1 MKKSD
6 AKIVDTG
13 QTTQSRKEEAAERK
27 AAVSDK
33 GNADHS
39 VVNKAGSRT
48 GLPGSSGQNGSHP
61 VNSTNSDQFKAK
73 PVGARH

>member
-13 QTTQSRKEEAAERK
+13 QTTESRKEEAAERK
-27 AAVSDK
+27 TAASDK
-33 GNADHS
+33 GEANHS
-39 VVNKAGSRT
+39 TVNKAGSRA
-48 GLPGSSGQNGSHP
+48 GLPGSSGQNGFQP
-61 VNSTNSDQFKAK
+61 VNSTNSNQFKAK